1 MITAGIDIGSISVES
16 LIFEE
21 GKGILGYSIV
31 LTGGNSRE
39 ASEISLENALRHS
52 NLAERD
58 IDYIISTGCGRE
70 IVTRSKERVT
80 EITCL
85 ARGVNYLFPDCRT
98 VIDIGGQD
106 TKVLQID
113 NAGRVLAFDMN
124 DKCAAGTGRFL
135 EVMAR
140 ALNVELNKMGERS
153 LQFQS
158 ELQISSICTVFAE
171 SEVISLVS
179 EGKKVEDILN
189 ALHHSIADRTI
200 SLLERVGGLPAP
212 GGKGEAYV
220 AMTGGVAKNIGV
232 VKAIETRLGL
242 PLRVYQEP
250 QIVSAL
256 GAALIAAE
264 KGRSRKP
271 IEVSV

>member
-1 MITAGIDIGSISVES
+1 MITAGVDIGSISVES
-16 LIFEE
+16 VIVRDQKEM
-21 GKGILGYSIV
+21 LGYSIV

-39 ASEISLENALRHS
+39 ASEISLESALRLS
-52 NLAERD
+52 NLTRQE
-58 IDYIISTGCGRE
+58 IDYLVSTGCGRE
-70 IVTRSKERVT
+70 RVPQSNERVT

-85 ARGVNYLFPDCRT
+85 ARGVHYLFPDCRT
-98 VIDIGGQD
+98 IIDIGGQD
-106 TKVLQID
+106 TKVIQVD
-113 NAGRVLAFDMN
+113 RAGRVLVFDMN

-140 ALNVELNKMGERS
+140 ALNVELGRMGERS
-153 LQFQS
+153 LLFEK

-189 ALHHSIADRTI
+189 ALHHSIADRTV
-200 SLLERVGGLPAP
+200 SLLERVGGLSAP
-212 GGKGEAYV
+212 EGLKEGRV

-232 VKAIETRLGL
+232 VKAIEASLGV
-242 PLRVYQEP
+242 PLKIYDEP

-256 GAALIAAE
+256 GAALIASE
-264 KGRSRKP
+264 KAGTRKP
-271 IEVSV
+271 V